1 MEKFLM
7 LGLISAF
14 CCGCNAQTE
23 KKYSTVDT
31 YYEKNKGDSLP
42 SQSTGTYSKGALI
55 NGKMMPFHGDNFT
68 YFSETSYLSGRA
80 CVHSKVKTSVLATYS
95 KLAKLHPGRIF
106 GLMECSN
113 KKGGK
118 LWPHHTHQ
126 NGLSI
131 DFMMPLLQNGKAYYE
146 LDDKG
151 PDHYLL
157 TFNDK
162 GQYIKDTTVSIDFN
176 LVAQHILLLDEQA
189 RKNGLHVKKVIIKIE
204 LKDELYA
211 TTFGKKLKAKGIYV
225 VQALTP
231 QINNIHDDHFHI
243 DFDGL

>member
-1 MEKFLM
+1 MEKSLM
-7 LGLISAF
+7 IGMITIFSY
-14 CCGCNAQTE
+14 GCNAQNGKHPVT
-23 KKYSTVDT
+23 DA
-31 YYEKNKGDSLP
+31 YYEKHKGDSLP
-42 SQSTGTYSKGALI
+42 SKSTGTYSKGELI
-55 NGKMMPFHGDNFT
+55 NGKMMPFHGTNFT

-80 CVHSKVKTSVLATYS
+80 YVNLKVKNSVLGAYS
-95 KLAKLHPGRIF
+95 KLEKAHPGRMF

-126 NGLSI
+126 NGLSV
-131 DFMMPLLQNGKAYYE
+131 DFMMPLIKDGKPYYK
-146 LDDKG
+146 LDDDG

-157 TFNDK
+157 SFNDQ
-162 GQYIKDTTVSIDFN
+162 GQYCKDTTISIDFN

-204 LKDELYA
+204 LKDELFA
-211 TTFGKKLKAKGIYV
+211 TPYGKKLKAKGIYV

-231 QINNIHDDHFHI
+231 QINDIHDDHFHI
-243 DFDGL
+243 DFEGI